1 MRARHYA
8 APQPIVLERLRVES
22 RLRPSARDLF
32 PHLRERLLA
41 SRPVIG
47 SRVIVPRGATPDRK
61 GVIKTTTEPIY
72 GAPTFRNRI
81 NDKGEH
87 I

>member
-8 APQPIVLERLRVES
+8 APQPIVLERLRIES

-32 PHLRERLLA
+32 PRLRERLLE
-41 SRPVIG
+41 SRPWLG
-47 SRVIVPRGATPDRK
+47 HNKGRRGLEA
-61 GVIKTTTEPIY
+61 Y
-72 GAPTFRNRI
+72 GPPTFRNRI
-81 NDKGEH
+81 NAKGEH